1 VASFRKLTFK
11 TTQYTINLP
20 NEPPITKDRPGILTK
35 LKISELENCSIND
48 ISNVTYLKVLY
59 HLDKQ
64 EIMNSFIPK
73 SIEVLGE

>member
-1 VASFRKLTFK
+1 MASFRKLTLK

-20 NEPPITKDRPGILTK
+20 NEPPITKYRPGILTK